1 LGSEDTEDVPV
12 ALKDFLV
19 EKAYPAITD
28 AHGLGGPV
36 IDVFAVEEVVLEFL
50 LRTRSGVLS

>member
-1 LGSEDTEDVPV
+1 VPV